1 MHSRF
6 KMIKECKYL
15 ILGAGPSGLS
25 LAHALLDQGCTLNEI
40 IIIEKVTLPVKNVF
54 LNCGLISS

>member
-1 MHSRF
+1 
-6 KMIKECKYL
+6 MIKECKYL